1 MFVAKVRMAAITLL
15 SAIIRWEVCE
25 LHKVRGDKP

>member
-15 SAIIRWEVCE
+15 NAIIRWEVCE
-25 LHKVRGDKP
+25 LDTLRVNTP